1 MFRVAVKNLFAHKFR
16 SLALVFTVVL
26 GVSFVVGT
34 YVLTDTITHV
44 FDDIFTDVYSSI
56 DVNVRHS
63 SDLGLD
69 AVRPPIPE
77 SLLQDVQAVPGV
89 GTAEGSI
96 FGIGVDI
103 IDAHGS
109 RLGNP
114 QAPSFG
120 TTWSGD
126 DALTPFTLREG
137 RKPMRDGEVAI
148 DARSFNDGHFA
159 LGDSVLLVTPRGP
172 RHFTLVGVAG
182 FGRASN
188 IAGAT
193 ISIFELRTAQTLMDR
208 EGEFDSIN
216 IAGEPGVSADTLQER
231 VAAVLTPGYEAVTGA
246 DLSNESAASVATSMA
261 FFRTF
266 MLVFAF
272 VAVFVGAF
280 IVYNTYSIVIAERT
294 RELALV
300 RALGATGAAVLG
312 SVLIEAVITGL
323 LAAGIGL
330 ACGIL
335 IAQGL
340 RALLDALGLTMPS
353 GDLALLPR
361 TVWVALIGGPLVTVL
376 ASIMP
381 AVRASRIAPIR
392 AMNDTIP
399 QRSGIALRAAAG
411 AVLLVAGMTI
421 VLIGFDRGELAL
433 VGVAAIATIVGVAM
447 LAPSF
452 SRPIVTL
459 LGAPVEH
466 TRGVAG
472 HLARQNARRSSRRTA
487 ATASALMIGTALMAA
502 ALVLSRSMNESVE
515 QAVTSGAIADLVVT
529 TDNQLGFSD
538 ALAGRIESMPDVD
551 AVARYRIGK
560 FRLGNATKQV
570 VGLPEAA
577 LDTTSPGYA
586 IDTGLVAGSFHDLA
600 ANGIAVSKDV
610 AASHRWSIGDSIAV
624 TFPTGT
630 RNLRL
635 VATYAHNMLVGDYV
649 VDESSFTAGYPVSN
663 DFLVLVNLRDDRQL
677 HSVQSDIDRLIH
689 QSYPGIKVQDRSE
702 YVAATKARVDQ
713 FLNLVT
719 ALLVLAVG
727 IALLGVLI
735 TMLLSVSERTREIGL
750 VRAVGM
756 SRRQT
761 RSMIRWEAAIV
772 SLFGAI
778 LGLGVGVFFGLALV
792 RALSKQGLDVTVV
805 PVTSLLILA
814 LIIAFLGVVASVYP
828 SRRAARLNVIKAVS
842 SL

>member
-44 FDDIFTDVYSSI
+44 FDDIFTDVYSTI

-77 SLLQDVQAVPGV
+77 SVLKDVKTVAGV
-89 GTAEGSI
+89 RAAEGSI

-103 IDAHGS
+103 IGAHGT

-120 TTWSGD
+120 TTWSQD
-126 DALTPFTLREG
+126 DALTPFRLREG
-137 RKPMRDGEVAI
+137 RKPVADGEVAI
-148 DARSFNDGHFA
+148 DARSFEDGKFS
-159 LGDSVLLVTPRGP
+159 LGDSVLLVTPQGP
-172 RHFTLVGVAG
+172 KHFTLVGVAG

-193 ISIFELRTAQTLMDR
+193 ISIFDLRTAQKLMDR
-208 EGEFDSIN
+208 NGEFDSIN
-216 IAGEPGVSADTLQER
+216 IAAEPGVRADILQER
-231 VAAVLTPGYEAVTGA
+231 VAAVLAPQTEAVTGT
-246 DLSNESAASVATSMA
+246 DLSKESADSVATSMA

-312 SVLIEAVITGL
+312 SVLIEAVITGM

-335 IAQGL
+335 IALGL

-353 GDLALLPR
+353 GDLVLLPR
-361 TVWVALIGGPLVTVL
+361 TVWVALVGGPLVTVL
-376 ASIMP
+376 ASITP
-381 AVRASRIAPIR
+381 AVRAARIAPIR
-392 AMNDTIP
+392 AMNA
-399 QRSGIALRAAAG
+399 SGSVRPSNALRAAFGAILLAG
-411 AVLLVAGMTI
+411 GVTLVLV
-421 VLIGFDRGELAL
+421 GFDRGELAL
-433 VGVAAIATIVGVAM
+433 VGIAAIATIVGVAM

-459 LGAPVEH
+459 IGAPVEH

-472 HLARQNARRSSRRTA
+472 HLARQNARRSPRRTA
-487 ATASALMIGTALMAA
+487 ATACALMIGTALMAA

-515 QAVTSGAIADLVVT
+515 QAVTNGAVADLVVN

-538 ALAGRIESMPDVD
+538 ALAGRIESMPAVQ

-560 FRLGNATKQV
+560 FRLASATKQI
-570 VGLPEAA
+570 VGLPQSA
-577 LDTTSPGYA
+577 LDSTSPGYA
-586 IDTGLVAGSFHDLA
+586 LDTGLSAGSFAELA
-600 ANGIAVSKDV
+600 DNGIAVSKDI
-610 AASHRWSIGDSIAV
+610 AASHRWSVGDSIAV

-649 VDESSFTAGYPVSN
+649 VDESTFSGGYPQSN
-663 DFLVLVNLRDDRQL
+663 DFLALVNLRNDTDLR
-677 HSVQSDIDRLIH
+677 SVQADIDKLIK
-689 QSYPGIKVQDRSE
+689 QSYPGLKVQDRAE
-702 YVAATKARVDQ
+702 YVASSKARVDQ

-756 SRRQT
+756 SRRQV

-778 LGLGVGVFFGLALV
+778 LGLGLGVFFGLALV
-792 RALSKQGLDVTVV
+792 RALQKQGLSVTVV
-805 PVTSLLILA
+805 PVSSLLILA
-814 LIIAFLGVVASVYP
+814 VIIAFLGVVASVYP